1 MSARAAKRLTEKQP
15 GKPLTPKQERLTPKQ
30 ERQPWLYR
38 PVGRVGL
45 ALFIALIASAPGLL
59 FFDPIS
65 LPGHP
70 HIARDPIAIYRLQND
85 DFAYVAASRTLGRT
99 LSNLFAPH
107 NTHIVPAWRVVTWLM
122 VSVAGSFQRLPQVL
136 AIASYSILAAVMLL
150 AGRLVARETGRTGLG
165 LAAMSAVGTTSLML
179 SAAAWY
185 SAGQT
190 LWAGFGILASLWYAQ
205 CFRRS
210 PSRRAL
216 LLSALAAMTAGWFW
230 TIGHLAGPVVAI
242 YLWRDGRKHC
252 RWAAAAPLAGT
263 LIAVVVGLGLGAGK
277 IDSSMSFHGRSTAE
291 AARPIAGL
299 WHTAQ
304 AIPENLVF
312 ANLGLRVRTT
322 PGQGFVLATAILAC
336 WLAVRWWHGGL
347 RTLNPMETAGAGL
360 VLGSYFVE
368 WTVRGYLDYYLLRTI
383 SLPHIVPWYD
393 TIPQIGAVLFV
404 IGWIAG
410 PRREGHRPAVLGP
423 RTPLTRVGA
432 VGILGL
438 LAVLITLNGPRVDL
452 LWRKTAPP
460 LAPVERTM
468 YPIVPLQSMRASAL
482 LLDRAEWQRQHLR
495 RLDQAQQEITTLG
508 ISFEGCKAAFG
519 RIDIPDLPL
528 TYDGIGLL
536 EFPAQGRLTAADQ
549 VRRALERYLETDSEP
564 RPRWLLPDEKW
575 PPPSDLVQLRQ
586 EVYGDE

>member
-1 MSARAAKRLTEKQP
+1 MISRTDKSQ
-15 GKPLTPKQERLTPKQ
+15 TPKQPSRLMTTKQ
-30 ERQPWLYR
+30 ERQPWADR
-38 PVGRVGL
+38 PVGRASLVL
-45 ALFIALIASAPGLL
+45 IIAFIVCAPWLL

-70 HIARDPIAIYRLQND
+70 HIARDPAAIYRLQND
-85 DFAYVAASRTLGRT
+85 DFAYVAASLTLGRM
-99 LSNLFAPH
+99 LSNLFTPH
-107 NTHIVPAWRVVTWLM
+107 NTHIVPAWRVLTWMM
-122 VSVAGSFQRLPQVL
+122 VSMAGSLERLPQVL
-136 AIASYSILAAVMLL
+136 AIASYGILAAVMLL

-210 PSRRAL
+210 RSVSAL
-216 LLSALAAMTAGWFW
+216 LLAALAAMTAGWFW
-230 TIGHLAGPVVAI
+230 TIGHLAGPVAAI
-242 YLWRDGRKHC
+242 YLWSDGRKHC

-263 LIAVVVGLGLGAGK
+263 FIAVIVGLGLGAGK
-277 IDSSMSFHGRSTAE
+277 IDSSMSFHGRTAAE

-312 ANLGLRVRTT
+312 VNLGLRVRTT
-322 PGQGFVLATAILAC
+322 PAQGLVLTTVILAC
-336 WLAVRWWHGGL
+336 WLAGRWRQGGL
-347 RTLNPMETAGAGL
+347 RTLNSLETAGATL
-360 VLGSYFVE
+360 ALGSYFVE
-368 WTVRGYLDYYLLRTI
+368 WTVRGYLDYYLLRTL

-410 PRREGHRPAVLGP
+410 PRWEGRRPAVLGP
-423 RTPLTRVGA
+423 RVPLTRVGA
-432 VGILGL
+432 GGILGL
-438 LAVLITLNGPRVDL
+438 VAVLMTLNGPRVDL

-460 LAPVERTM
+460 LAPIERTM

-495 RLDQAQQEITTLG
+495 RLDQAQQEIITLG
-508 ISFEGCKAAFG
+508 ISFEACKAAFG
-519 RIDIPDLPL
+519 RIDVPDLPL

-536 EFPAQGRLTAADQ
+536 EFPARGRLTAADQ
-549 VRRALERYLETDSEP
+549 VRRALERYLERDSEP
-564 RPRWLLPDEKW
+564 RPRWLPPKEEW
-575 PPPSDLVQLRQ
+575 PPPFDLVQLRQ

>member
-1 MSARAAKRLTEKQP
+1 M
-15 GKPLTPKQERLTPKQ
+15 TPRQ

-45 ALFIALIASAPGLL
+45 APLVAFIVSAPSLL

-85 DFAYVAASRTLGRT
+85 DFAYVSASWTLGRT
-99 LSNLFAPH
+99 LSNLFTPH
-107 NTHIVPAWRVVTWLM
+107 NTHIVPAWRVLTWMM
-122 VSVAGSFQRLPQVL
+122 VSMAGSLERLPQVL
-136 AIASYSILAAVMLL
+136 AVTSYGILVAVMLL
-150 AGRLVARETGRTGLG
+150 AGHLVARETGRTGLG
-165 LAAMSAVGTTSLML
+165 LAAMTAVGTTSLML

-185 SAGQT
+185 SASQT
-190 LWAGFGILASLWYAQ
+190 LWAGFGIVASLWYAQ

-210 PSRRAL
+210 RSLPSL
-216 LLSALAAMTAGWFW
+216 LLAALAAMTAGWFW
-230 TIGHLAGPVVAI
+230 TIGHLAGLVAAI
-242 YLWRDGRKHC
+242 YLWRDGREHC

-263 LIAVVVGLGLGAGK
+263 LIAVIVGLGLGAGK
-277 IDSSMSFHGRSTAE
+277 IDSSMSFHGRTAAQ

-312 ANLGLRVRTT
+312 ANVGLRVRTT
-322 PGQGFVLATAILAC
+322 PAQGLVLTTVILAC
-336 WLAVRWWHGGL
+336 WLAVRWRQGGL
-347 RTLNPMETAGAGL
+347 RTLNSLETAGATL
-360 VLGSYFVE
+360 ALGSYFVE
-368 WTVRGYLDYYLLRTI
+368 WTARGYLDYYLLRTL

-404 IGWIAG
+404 IGWIAE
-410 PRREGHRPAVLGP
+410 PRREGYRPAVLGP
-423 RTPLTRVGA
+423 QAPLTRVGA
-432 VGILGL
+432 GGIVGLV
-438 LAVLITLNGPRVDL
+438 AVLMTLNGPRVDL

-460 LAPVERTM
+460 LAPIERTM
-468 YPIVPLQSMRASAL
+468 YPIVSLESMRASAL
-482 LLDRAEWQRQHLR
+482 LLDRAQWQRQHLR

-508 ISFEGCKAAFG
+508 ISFEACKAAFG
-519 RIDIPDLPL
+519 RIDVPDLPL

-536 EFPAQGRLTAADQ
+536 EFPALGRLTAADQ
-549 VRRALERYLETDSEP
+549 VRRALERYLERDSEP
-564 RPRWLLPDEKW
+564 RPRWLPPKEEW
-575 PPPSDLVQLRQ
+575 PPPSDLVRLRQ